1 MSERDGEG
9 HLSRSDLQKQYA
21 ESQPTDF
28 LMGEIVATVERHMVP
43 DGNFTNDKSLLGQ
56 LLSMMASRKKRGGVH
71 QGSQPFLYMELFLA
85 LSLTRSVLSPTPDL
99 GGPPGVLRRA
109 QVDPR
114 GPSDPGCEGN

>member
-1 MSERDGEG
+1 
-9 HLSRSDLQKQYA
+9 
-21 ESQPTDF
+21 
-28 LMGEIVATVERHMVP
+28 MGEIVATVERHMVP

-114 GPSDPGCEGN
+114 GPIDPGCEGNEGPGHLIPLPILTSQSSIGSADASPR